1 MITSYLAIDPG
12 AAGGIAWTDHD
23 GIVRATKMP
32 GTMPEQV
39 DFLRARAVEQSG
51 IIAVVEKTGGYMP
64 GNSGPAAATFAR
76 HCGNLDAAL
85 YALGI
90 SVRPVSPSVWMKK
103 LGMPKLTK
111 PERKAWLKD
120 FSARRYPHLTV
131 TLATA
136 DALALLAWAQM
147 EKIT

>member
-1 MITSYLAIDPG
+1 VSYLAIDPG
-12 AAGGIAWTDHD
+12 AAGGIAWTDQY

-32 GTMPEQV
+32 DTMPEQV
-39 DFLRARAVEQSG
+39 DFLRERAVEQPG
-51 IIAVVEKTGGYMP
+51 IIAIVEKTGGYMP

-85 YALGI
+85 YALSI

-111 PERKAWLKD
+111 PERKVWLKD